1 MKEKSSSNTIR
12 LNKFIS
18 NTGFYSRREADKL
31 IAKGRVTINGSLCT
45 KLGTKINLNDSVKV
59 DGKVFEPK
67 RKVYILLNKPKDFC
81 TNTNI
86 NKNKKS
92 SEI

>member
-31 IAKGRVTINGSLCT
+31 ITKGRVEVNSSLCT
-45 KLGTKINLNDSVKV
+45 QLGIKINLNDSIKV
-59 DGKVFEPK
+59 DGKVLETK
-67 RKVYILLNKPKDFC
+67 RKV
-81 TNTNI
+81 
-86 NKNKKS
+86 
-92 SEI
+92 